1 MIAKTRWTPWLV
13 RVLVLLVLHEFEPVS
28 ARAIAQ
34 VKKATSESLI
44 VEVGSVDPA
53 KASTWKMEG
62 FQSVILMIDE
72 HQKLAEI
79 NRAAQAIASASLDL
93 YIWIEVGR
101 SPSLARDHPRWM
113 ASLGMHGDWRQR
125 FPKVRPLAEGE
136 VAKAWPWVPISYQ
149 ETFEAHRKRICRI
162 LEHAPTNWRGVLL
175 NDLQAGPASCGCG
188 NIQCRWAVDY
198 GVPSTATKLSG
209 SDVAARFVAEITRS
223 FPGKEVIPV
232 WTAEC
237 DQEDLQI
244 ELRPKGSWSTG
255 YCGQVP
261 CFETCRKR
269 FAEQWAALTAAGTGS
284 TGVLLLH
291 REFERDRKE
300 YGDAGGWITHAVEYL
315 EKRNPKPIPRQRLWL
330 VVQGYDV
337 KPEQAAEIRRLAVRL
352 GAGAVAVARSRIDQ
366 SYEPRIISVKS
377 DP

>member
-1 MIAKTRWTPWLV
+1 MKANTRWANRL
-13 RVLVLLVLHEFEPVS
+13 VLVLILMILHAFEPVPT
-28 ARAIAQ
+28 RANAQ
-34 VKKATSESLI
+34 VKVATSESLI
-44 VEVGSVDPA
+44 VEVGSVDQA
-53 KASTWKMEG
+53 KVAAWKKEG
-62 FQSVILMIDE
+62 FRSVILVLDQ
-72 HQKLAEI
+72 HQEPI
-79 NRAAQAIASASLDL
+79 QITQAAQAIASASLDF

-125 FPKVRPLAEGE
+125 FPKVRQLAEGE

-149 ETFEAHRKRICRI
+149 ESFEAQRKRICRI
-162 LEHAPTNWRGVLL
+162 LERAPANWRGVLL

-188 NIQCRWAVDY
+188 NLQCRWAVDY

-209 SDVAARFVAEITRS
+209 TDVAARFVAEISRS

-232 WTAEC
+232 WTPEC
-237 DQEDLQI
+237 DQEDLHVG
-244 ELRPKGSWSTG
+244 LRPKGSWTTG
-255 YCGQVP
+255 FCGQVP

-269 FAEQWAALTAAGTGS
+269 FAEQWASLTAAGTS
-284 TGVLLLH
+284 PIGVLLLH

-315 EKRNPKPIPRQRLWL
+315 EKCNSKPIPHQRLWL
-330 VVQGYDV
+330 IVQGYDI
-337 KPEQAAEIRRLAVRL
+337 KPKQEVEIRGLAVKL
-352 GAGAVAVARSRIDQ
+352 GASAVAVARARIDQ

-377 DP
+377 GP